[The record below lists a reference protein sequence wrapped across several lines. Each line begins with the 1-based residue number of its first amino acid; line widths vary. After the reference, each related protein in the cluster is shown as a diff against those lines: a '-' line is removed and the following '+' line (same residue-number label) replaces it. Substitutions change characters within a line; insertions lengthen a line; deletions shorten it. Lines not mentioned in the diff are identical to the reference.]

1 MEQELFAR
9 APIPRAYFKM
19 ALPVVLSMLV
29 SLVYNMVDTWFLA
42 QTQNTALVAGVSLCA
57 PMFTL
62 MVAMGDIFGL
72 GGSSLISRLLGQ
84 GEKQR
89 VRHVSAF
96 CCYGAILW
104 GVLIGAVMLLLRHPI
119 LSLLGAKSDTMDS
132 AMAYY
137 CYLALGAP
145 AIIFTLVPSN
155 ILRTEGMAVASMV
168 GSITGALVNI
178 VLDPIFIFG
187 LNMDAGGAALATVLS
202 NVVSAVMFIVL
213 LCTKSRRLSMGLR
226 DCSVQGAE
234 LREILVIGFPAS
246 ITNLMQSFAM
256 TLTNR
261 FLLPYGTEN
270 VAALG
275 IALKVNMIVMLILVG
290 FAFGAQSLLG
300 YNYGANNR
308 DRLRG
313 ILKFDILVELVFS
326 AVMTVLF
333 LIAAPQIIRIFMSD
347 ESVIRAGSRILRC
360 MVITMP
366 LMGIILVCTTLFQAA
381 GKGMP
386 AFLLSIS
393 RQGVA
398 LLLCMVVLSWLFGFY
413 GVILAQAAADV
424 VSVLLSLVLLKR
436 SNIFKATPHNCVYGL

>member
-29 SLVYNMVDTWFLA
+29 SLVYNMVDTWFIA

-84 GEKQR
+84 GEEKR

-96 CCYGAILW
+96 CSYGAIVW
-104 GVLIGAVMLLLRHPI
+104 GVLVGALMLIFRQPI
-119 LSLLGAKSDTMDS
+119 LHLLGASSDTMDS

-137 CYLALGAP
+137 SYLALGAP

-168 GSITGALVNI
+168 GSITGTVVNI
-178 VLDPIFIFG
+178 ILDPIFIFG
-187 LNMDAGGAALATVLS
+187 LNMGAGGAALATVLS
-202 NVVSAVMFIVL
+202 NVVSAVLFIVL
-213 LCTKSRRLSMGLR
+213 LVTKSQRLSVRPG
-226 DCSVQGAE
+226 DCSVQGTE
-234 LREILVIGFPAS
+234 LREILVIGVPAS

-256 TLTNR
+256 ALTNR

-275 IALKVNMIVMLILVG
+275 IALKVNMIVMLIMVG
-290 FAFGAQSLLG
+290 FAFGAQPLLG

-308 DRLRG
+308 ERLRD
-313 ILKFDILVELVFS
+313 ILKFDVLVQLVFS
-326 AVMTVLF
+326 VVMTVVF
-333 LIAAPQIIRIFMSD
+333 LISAPQIIRIFMSD
-347 ESVIRAGSRILRC
+347 GGVIQAGSRILRC

-381 GKGMP
+381 GKAMP

-398 LLLCMVVLSWLFGFY
+398 LLICMVVLSAVFGFY

-424 VSVLLSLVLLKR
+424 VSVILALVLLKR
-436 SNIFKATPHNCVYGL
+436 SNILK

>member
-29 SLVYNMVDTWFLA
+29 SLVYNMVDTWFIA

-84 GEKQR
+84 GEEKR

-96 CCYGAILW
+96 CSYGAIVW
-104 GVLIGAVMLLLRHPI
+104 GVLVGALMLIFRQPI
-119 LSLLGAKSDTMDS
+119 LHLLGASSDTMDS

-137 CYLALGAP
+137 SYLALGAP

-168 GSITGALVNI
+168 GSITGTVVNI
-178 VLDPIFIFG
+178 ILDPIFIFG
-187 LNMDAGGAALATVLS
+187 LNMGAGGAALATVLS
-202 NVVSAVMFIVL
+202 NVVSAVLFIVL
-213 LCTKSRRLSMGLR
+213 LVAKSQRLSVRPG
-226 DCSVQGAE
+226 DCSVQGTE
-234 LREILVIGFPAS
+234 LREILVIGVPAS

-256 TLTNR
+256 ALTNR

-275 IALKVNMIVMLILVG
+275 IALKVNMIVMLIMVG
-290 FAFGAQSLLG
+290 FAFGAQPLLG

-308 DRLRG
+308 ERLRD
-313 ILKFDILVELVFS
+313 ILKFDVLVQLVFS
-326 AVMTVLF
+326 VVMTVVF
-333 LIAAPQIIRIFMSD
+333 LISAPQIIRIFMSNGG
-347 ESVIRAGSRILRC
+347 VIQAGSRILRC

-381 GKGMP
+381 GKAMP

-398 LLLCMVVLSWLFGFY
+398 LLICMVVLSAVFGFY

-424 VSVLLSLVLLKR
+424 VSVILALVLLRR
-436 SNIFKATPHNCVYGL
+436 SNILK

>member
-1 MEQELFAR
+1 MEQDLFAR
-9 APIPRAYFKM
+9 ATIPRAYFKM

-29 SLVYNMVDTWFLA
+29 SLVYNMVDTWFIA

-84 GEKQR
+84 GEEKR

-96 CCYGAILW
+96 CSYGAIVW
-104 GVLIGAVMLLLRHPI
+104 GVLVGALMLIFRQPI
-119 LSLLGAKSDTMDS
+119 LHLLGASSDTMDS

-137 CYLALGAP
+137 SYLALGAP
-145 AIIFTLVPSN
+145 VIIFTLVPSN

-168 GSITGALVNI
+168 GSITGTVVNI
-178 VLDPIFIFG
+178 ILDPIFIFG
-187 LNMDAGGAALATVLS
+187 LNMGAGGAALATVLS
-202 NVVSAVMFIVL
+202 NVVSAVLFIVL
-213 LCTKSRRLSMGLR
+213 LVTKSQRLSVRPG
-226 DCSVQGAE
+226 DCSVQGTE
-234 LREILVIGFPAS
+234 LREILVIGVPAS

-275 IALKVNMIVMLILVG
+275 IALKVNMIVMLIMVG
-290 FAFGAQSLLG
+290 FAFGAQPLLG

-308 DRLRG
+308 ERLRDV
-313 ILKFDILVELVFS
+313 LKFDVLVQLVFS
-326 AVMTVLF
+326 VVMTVVF
-333 LIAAPQIIRIFMSD
+333 LISAPQIIRIFMSD
-347 ESVIRAGSRILRC
+347 GGVIQAGSRILRC

-381 GKGMP
+381 GKAMP

-398 LLLCMVVLSWLFGFY
+398 LLICMVVLSAVFGFY

-424 VSVLLSLVLLKR
+424 VSVVLALVLLKR
-436 SNIFKATPHNCVYGL
+436 SDILK

>member
-19 ALPVVLSMLV
+19 ALPVLLSMLV
-29 SLVYNMVDTWFLA
+29 SLVYNMVDTWFIA

-84 GEKQR
+84 GEAKR

-96 CCYGAILW
+96 CSYGAIVW
-104 GVLIGAVMLLLRHPI
+104 GVLVGALMLIFRQPI
-119 LSLLGAKSDTMDS
+119 LHLLGASSDTMDS

-137 CYLALGAP
+137 SYLALGAP

-168 GSITGALVNI
+168 GSITGALVNMI
-178 VLDPIFIFG
+178 LDPIFIFG
-187 LNMDAGGAALATVLS
+187 LNMGAGGAALATVLS
-202 NVVSAVMFIVL
+202 NVVSAALLVVL
-213 LCTKSRRLSMGLR
+213 LVAKSQRLSMRLR
-226 DCSVQGAE
+226 DCPVQGTE
-234 LREILVIGFPAS
+234 LREILVIGVPAS

-275 IALKVNMIVMLILVG
+275 IALKVNMIVMLIMVG
-290 FAFGAQSLLG
+290 FAFGAQPLLG

-308 DRLRG
+308 ERLRG
-313 ILKFDILVELVFS
+313 ILKFDVLVQLVFS
-326 AVMTVLF
+326 VVMTVVF
-333 LIAAPQIIRIFMSD
+333 LIFAPQIIRIFMSD
-347 ESVIRAGSRILRC
+347 SGVIQAGSRILRC

-366 LMGIILVCTTLFQAA
+366 MMGIILVCTTLFQAA
-381 GKGMP
+381 GKAMP

-398 LLLCMVVLSWLFGFY
+398 LLLCMVVLSAVFGFY
-413 GVILAQAAADV
+413 GVILAQAAADA
-424 VSVLLSLVLLKR
+424 VSVVLALVLLR
-436 SNIFKATPHNCVYGL
+436 HSNILK

>member
-9 APIPRAYFKM
+9 APIPRAYFQM

-29 SLVYNMVDTWFLA
+29 SLVYNMVDTWFIA
-42 QTQNTALVAGVSLCA
+42 QTQDTALVAGVSLCA

-84 GEKQR
+84 GEEQR

-104 GVLIGAVMLLLRHPI
+104 GVFIGAVMLLFRQPI

-137 CYLALGAP
+137 GYLALGAP

-187 LNMDAGGAALATVLS
+187 LNMGAGGAALATVLS
-202 NVVSAVMFIVL
+202 NVVSAVLFIVL
-213 LCTKSRRLSMGLR
+213 LCTKSQWLSMRLK
-226 DCSVQGAE
+226 DCSVQGTE

-290 FAFGAQSLLG
+290 FAFGAQPLLG

-308 DRLRG
+308 ERFRG

-326 AVMTVLF
+326 LVMTVVF
-333 LIAAPQIIRIFMSD
+333 LIFAPQIIRIFMSD
-347 ESVIRAGSRILRC
+347 ASVIQAGSRILRC

-381 GKGMP
+381 GKAMP

-398 LLLCMVVLSWLFGFY
+398 LLLCMVVLSAVFGFY

-424 VSVLLSLVLLKR
+424 VSVILALVLLNR
-436 SNIFKATPHNCVYGL
+436 SKIIK

>member
-29 SLVYNMVDTWFLA
+29 SLVYNMVDTWFIA
-42 QTQNTALVAGVSLCA
+42 QTQYTALVAGVSLCA

-84 GEKQR
+84 GEEKR

-96 CCYGAILW
+96 CSYGAIVW
-104 GVLIGAVMLLLRHPI
+104 GVLVGALMLIFRQPI
-119 LSLLGAKSDTMDS
+119 LHLLGASSDTMDS

-137 CYLALGAP
+137 SYLALGAP

-168 GSITGALVNI
+168 GSITGTVVNI
-178 VLDPIFIFG
+178 ILDPIFIFG
-187 LNMDAGGAALATVLS
+187 LNMGAGGAALATVLS
-202 NVVSAVMFIVL
+202 NVVSAVLLIVL
-213 LCTKSRRLSMGLR
+213 LVAKSQRLSVRPG
-226 DCSVQGAE
+226 DCSVQGTE
-234 LREILVIGFPAS
+234 LREILVIGVPAS

-256 TLTNR
+256 ALTNR

-275 IALKVNMIVMLILVG
+275 IALKVNMIVMLIMVG
-290 FAFGAQSLLG
+290 FAFGAQPLLG

-308 DRLRG
+308 ERLRD
-313 ILKFDILVELVFS
+313 ILKFDVLVQLVFS
-326 AVMTVLF
+326 VVMTVVF
-333 LIAAPQIIRIFMSD
+333 LIFAPQIIRIFMSD
-347 ESVIRAGSRILRC
+347 SGVIQAGSRILRC

-381 GKGMP
+381 GKAMP

-398 LLLCMVVLSWLFGFY
+398 LLICMVVLSAVFGFY

-424 VSVLLSLVLLKR
+424 VSVILALVLLKR
-436 SNIFKATPHNCVYGL
+436 SNILK

>member
-29 SLVYNMVDTWFLA
+29 SLVYNMVDTWFIA

-84 GEKQR
+84 GEAKR

-96 CCYGAILW
+96 CSYGAIVW
-104 GVLIGAVMLLLRHPI
+104 GVLVGALMLIFRQPI
-119 LSLLGAKSDTMDS
+119 LHLLGASSDTMDS

-137 CYLALGAP
+137 SYLALGAP

-168 GSITGALVNI
+168 GSITGALVNMI
-178 VLDPIFIFG
+178 LDPIFIFG
-187 LNMDAGGAALATVLS
+187 LNMGAGGAALATVLS
-202 NVVSAVMFIVL
+202 NVVSAVLLIVL
-213 LCTKSRRLSMGLR
+213 LVTKSQQLSVRPR
-226 DCSVQGAE
+226 DCSVQGTE
-234 LREILVIGFPAS
+234 LREILVIGVPAS

-256 TLTNR
+256 ALTNR

-275 IALKVNMIVMLILVG
+275 IALKVNMIVMLIMVG
-290 FAFGAQSLLG
+290 FAFGAQPLLG
-300 YNYGANNR
+300 YNYGANNQE
-308 DRLRG
+308 RLRG
-313 ILKFDILVELVFS
+313 ILKFDVLVQLVFS
-326 AVMTVLF
+326 VVMTVVF
-333 LIAAPQIIRIFMSD
+333 LIFAPQIIRIFMSD
-347 ESVIRAGSRILRC
+347 GGVIQAGSRILRC

-381 GKGMP
+381 GKAMP

-398 LLLCMVVLSWLFGFY
+398 LLICMVVLSAVFGFY

-424 VSVLLSLVLLKR
+424 VSVILALVLLRR
-436 SNIFKATPHNCVYGL
+436 SNILK

>member
-29 SLVYNMVDTWFLA
+29 SLVYNMVDTWFIA

-84 GEKQR
+84 GEEKR

-96 CCYGAILW
+96 CSYGAIVW
-104 GVLIGAVMLLLRHPI
+104 GVLVGALMLIFRQPI
-119 LSLLGAKSDTMDS
+119 LHLLGASSDTMDS

-137 CYLALGAP
+137 SYLALGAP
-145 AIIFTLVPSN
+145 VIIFTLVPSN

-168 GSITGALVNI
+168 GSITGTVVNI
-178 VLDPIFIFG
+178 ILDPIFILG
-187 LNMDAGGAALATVLS
+187 LNMGAGGAALATVLS
-202 NVVSAVMFIVL
+202 NVVSAVLLIVL
-213 LCTKSRRLSMGLR
+213 LVTKSQRLSVRPG
-226 DCSVQGAE
+226 DCSVQGTE
-234 LREILVIGFPAS
+234 LREILVIGVPAS

-275 IALKVNMIVMLILVG
+275 IALKVNMIVMLIMVG
-290 FAFGAQSLLG
+290 FAFGAQPLLG

-308 DRLRG
+308 ERLRD
-313 ILKFDILVELVFS
+313 ILKFDVLVQLVFS
-326 AVMTVLF
+326 VVMTVVF
-333 LIAAPQIIRIFMSD
+333 LISAPQIIRIFMSD
-347 ESVIRAGSRILRC
+347 GGVIQAGSRILRC

-381 GKGMP
+381 GKAMP

-398 LLLCMVVLSWLFGFY
+398 LLICMVVLSAVFGFY

-424 VSVLLSLVLLKR
+424 VSVILALVLLKR
-436 SNIFKATPHNCVYGL
+436 SNILK

>member
-29 SLVYNMVDTWFLA
+29 SLVYNMVDTWFIA

-84 GEKQR
+84 GEEKR

-96 CCYGAILW
+96 CSYGAIVW
-104 GVLIGAVMLLLRHPI
+104 GVLVGALMLIFRQPI
-119 LSLLGAKSDTMDS
+119 LHLLGASSDTMDS

-137 CYLALGAP
+137 SYLALGAP

-168 GSITGALVNI
+168 GSITGAVVNI
-178 VLDPIFIFG
+178 ILDPIFIFG
-187 LNMDAGGAALATVLS
+187 LNMGAGGAALATVLS
-202 NVVSAVMFIVL
+202 NVVSSVLFIVL
-213 LCTKSRRLSMGLR
+213 LAAKSQRLSVRLR
-226 DCSVQGAE
+226 DCSVQGTE
-234 LREILVIGFPAS
+234 LREILVIGVPAS

-275 IALKVNMIVMLILVG
+275 IALKVNMIVMLIMVG
-290 FAFGAQSLLG
+290 FAFGAQPLLG

-308 DRLRG
+308 ERLRG
-313 ILKFDILVELVFS
+313 ILKFDVLVQLVFS
-326 AVMTVLF
+326 VVMTVVF
-333 LIAAPQIIRIFMSD
+333 LISAPQIIRIFMSD
-347 ESVIRAGSRILRC
+347 SGVIQAGSRILRC

-366 LMGIILVCTTLFQAA
+366 LMGIILVCTTLFQSA
-381 GKGMP
+381 GKAMP

-398 LLLCMVVLSWLFGFY
+398 LLLCMVVLSAVFGFY

-424 VSVLLSLVLLKR
+424 VSVILALVLLRR
-436 SNIFKATPHNCVYGL
+436 SNILK

>member
-9 APIPRAYFKM
+9 LPIPRAYFKM

-29 SLVYNMVDTWFLA
+29 SLVYNMVDTWFIA

-84 GEKQR
+84 GEEKR

-96 CCYGAILW
+96 CSYGAIVW
-104 GVLIGAVMLLLRHPI
+104 GVLVGALMLIFRQPI
-119 LSLLGAKSDTMDS
+119 LRLLGASSDTMES
-132 AMAYY
+132 AMDYY
-137 CYLALGAP
+137 SYLALGAP

-168 GSITGALVNI
+168 GSITGAVVNI
-178 VLDPIFIFG
+178 ILDPIFIFV
-187 LNMDAGGAALATVLS
+187 LNMGAGGAAVATVLS
-202 NVVSAVMFIVL
+202 NVVSAVLFIVL
-213 LCTKSRRLSMGLR
+213 LVTKSQRLSMRLR
-226 DCSVQGAE
+226 DCSVHGTE
-234 LREILVIGFPAS
+234 LREIFVIGIPAS

-261 FLLPYGTEN
+261 FLLPFGTEN

-275 IALKVNMIVMLILVG
+275 IALKVNMIVMLIMVG
-290 FAFGAQSLLG
+290 FAFGAQPLLG

-308 DRLRG
+308 ERLRG
-313 ILKFDILVELVFS
+313 LLKFDILVQIVFS
-326 AVMTVLF
+326 VVMTVVF
-333 LIAAPQIIRIFMSD
+333 LIFAPQIIRIFMSD
-347 ESVIRAGSRILRC
+347 GGVIQAGSRILRC

-381 GKGMP
+381 GKAMP

-398 LLLCMVVLSWLFGFY
+398 LLICMVVLSAVFGFY

-424 VSVLLSLVLLKR
+424 VSFILALVLLNR
-436 SNIFKATPHNCVYGL
+436 SKILQ

>member
-29 SLVYNMVDTWFLA
+29 SLVYNMVDTWFIA

-84 GEKQR
+84 GQEQR

-96 CCYGAILW
+96 CSYGAILW
-104 GVLIGAVMLLLRHPI
+104 GVFVGAMMLLFRQPI
-119 LSLLGAKSDTMDS
+119 LTLLGAKSDTMDS

-145 AIIFTLVPSN
+145 EIIFTLVPSN

-187 LNMDAGGAALATVLS
+187 LNMGAGGAALATVLS
-202 NVVSAVMFIVL
+202 NVVSAVLFIVL
-213 LCTKSRRLSMGLR
+213 LCTKSQRLSMRLR
-226 DCSVQGAE
+226 DCSVQGME

-275 IALKVNMIVMLILVG
+275 IALKVNMIVMLIMVG
-290 FAFGAQSLLG
+290 FAFGAQPLLG

-308 DRLRG
+308 ERLRG

-326 AVMTVLF
+326 VVMTVLF
-333 LIAAPQIIRIFMSD
+333 LTAAPHIIRIFMTD
-347 ESVIRAGSRILRC
+347 DGVVQAGGTILRC
-360 MVITMP
+360 MVVTMP

-381 GKGMP
+381 GKAMP

-398 LLLCMVVLSWLFGFY
+398 LLICMVVLSAVFGFY

-424 VSVLLSLVLLKR
+424 LSAVLALVLLKR
-436 SNIFKATPHNCVYGL
+436 SNILK

>member
-29 SLVYNMVDTWFLA
+29 SLVYNMMDTWFIA

-84 GEKQR
+84 GEEKR

-96 CCYGAILW
+96 CSYGAIVW
-104 GVLIGAVMLLLRHPI
+104 GVLVGALMLIFRQPI
-119 LSLLGAKSDTMDS
+119 LHLLGASSDTMDS

-137 CYLALGAP
+137 SYLALGAP
-145 AIIFTLVPSN
+145 VIIFTLVPSN

-168 GSITGALVNI
+168 GSITGTVVNI
-178 VLDPIFIFG
+178 ILDPIFIFG
-187 LNMDAGGAALATVLS
+187 LNMGAGGAALATVLS
-202 NVVSAVMFIVL
+202 NVVSAVLFIVL
-213 LCTKSRRLSMGLR
+213 LVTKSQRLSVR
-226 DCSVQGAE
+226 PEDCSVQGTE
-234 LREILVIGFPAS
+234 LREILVIGVPAS

-275 IALKVNMIVMLILVG
+275 IALKVNMIVMLIMVG
-290 FAFGAQSLLG
+290 FAFGAQPLLG

-308 DRLRG
+308 ERLRD
-313 ILKFDILVELVFS
+313 ILKFDVLVQLVFS
-326 AVMTVLF
+326 VVMTVVF
-333 LIAAPQIIRIFMSD
+333 LISAPQIIRIFMSD
-347 ESVIRAGSRILRC
+347 GGVIQAGSRILRC

-381 GKGMP
+381 GKAMP

-398 LLLCMVVLSWLFGFY
+398 LLICMVVLSAVFGFY

-424 VSVLLSLVLLKR
+424 VSVILALVLLKR
-436 SNIFKATPHNCVYGL
+436 SNILK

>member
-29 SLVYNMVDTWFLA
+29 SLVYNMVDTWFIA

-84 GEKQR
+84 GEEKR

-96 CCYGAILW
+96 CSYGAIVW
-104 GVLIGAVMLLLRHPI
+104 GVLVGALMLIFRQPI
-119 LSLLGAKSDTMDS
+119 LHLLGASSDTMDS

-137 CYLALGAP
+137 SYLALGAP

-168 GSITGALVNI
+168 GSITGTVVNI
-178 VLDPIFIFG
+178 ILDPIFIFG
-187 LNMDAGGAALATVLS
+187 LNMGAGGAALATVLS
-202 NVVSAVMFIVL
+202 NVVSAVLLIVL
-213 LCTKSRRLSMGLR
+213 LVTKSQRLSVRPG
-226 DCSVQGAE
+226 DCSVQGTE
-234 LREILVIGFPAS
+234 LREILVIGVPAS

-275 IALKVNMIVMLILVG
+275 IALKVNMIVMLIMVG
-290 FAFGAQSLLG
+290 FAFGAQPLLG

-308 DRLRG
+308 ERLRD
-313 ILKFDILVELVFS
+313 ILKFDVLVQLVFS
-326 AVMTVLF
+326 VVMTVVF
-333 LIAAPQIIRIFMSD
+333 LISAPQIIRIFMSD
-347 ESVIRAGSRILRC
+347 GGVIQAGSRILRC

-381 GKGMP
+381 GKAMP

-398 LLLCMVVLSWLFGFY
+398 LLICMVVLSAVFGFY

-424 VSVLLSLVLLKR
+424 VSVILALVLLKR
-436 SNIFKATPHNCVYGL
+436 SNILK

>member
-29 SLVYNMVDTWFLA
+29 SLVYNMVDTWFIA
-42 QTQNTALVAGVSLCA
+42 QTQNTTLVAGVSLCA

-84 GEKQR
+84 GEEKR

-96 CCYGAILW
+96 CSYGAIVW
-104 GVLIGAVMLLLRHPI
+104 GVLVGALMLIFRQPI
-119 LSLLGAKSDTMDS
+119 LHLLGASSDTMDS

-137 CYLALGAP
+137 SYLALGAP
-145 AIIFTLVPSN
+145 VIIFTLVPSN

-168 GSITGALVNI
+168 GSITGTVVNI
-178 VLDPIFIFG
+178 ILDPIFIFG
-187 LNMDAGGAALATVLS
+187 LNMGAGGAALATVLS
-202 NVVSAVMFIVL
+202 NVVSAVLFIVL
-213 LCTKSRRLSMGLR
+213 LVAKSQRLSVRPG
-226 DCSVQGAE
+226 DCSVQGTE
-234 LREILVIGFPAS
+234 LREILVIGVPAS

-256 TLTNR
+256 ALTNR

-275 IALKVNMIVMLILVG
+275 IALKVNMIVMLIMVG
-290 FAFGAQSLLG
+290 FAFGAQPLLG

-308 DRLRG
+308 ERLRD
-313 ILKFDILVELVFS
+313 ILKFDVLVQLVFS
-326 AVMTVLF
+326 VLMTVVF
-333 LIAAPQIIRIFMSD
+333 LISAPQIIRIFMSD
-347 ESVIRAGSRILRC
+347 GGVIQAGSRILRC

-381 GKGMP
+381 GKAMP

-398 LLLCMVVLSWLFGFY
+398 LLICMVVLSAVFGFY

-424 VSVLLSLVLLKR
+424 VSVILALVLLKR
-436 SNIFKATPHNCVYGL
+436 SNILK

>member
-29 SLVYNMVDTWFLA
+29 SLIYNMVDTWFIA

-84 GEKQR
+84 GEEKR

-96 CCYGAILW
+96 CSYGAIVW
-104 GVLIGAVMLLLRHPI
+104 GVLVGALMLIFRQPI
-119 LSLLGAKSDTMDS
+119 LRLLGASSDTMDS
-132 AMAYY
+132 ATDYF

-168 GSITGALVNI
+168 GSITGAVVNI
-178 VLDPIFIFG
+178 ILDPIFIFG
-187 LNMDAGGAALATVLS
+187 LNMGAGGAALATVLS
-202 NVVSAVMFIVL
+202 NVVSAVLLIVL
-213 LCTKSRRLSMGLR
+213 LAAKSQRLSVRLR
-226 DCSVQGAE
+226 DCSVQGTE
-234 LREILVIGFPAS
+234 LREILVIGVPAS

-275 IALKVNMIVMLILVG
+275 IALKVNMIVMLIMVG
-290 FAFGAQSLLG
+290 FAFGAQPLLG

-308 DRLRG
+308 ERLRG
-313 ILKFDILVELVFS
+313 ILKFDVLVQLVFS
-326 AVMTVLF
+326 VVMTVVF
-333 LIAAPQIIRIFMSD
+333 LISAPQIIRIFMSD
-347 ESVIRAGSRILRC
+347 SGVIQAGSRILRC

-366 LMGIILVCTTLFQAA
+366 LMGIILVCTTLFQSA
-381 GKGMP
+381 GKAMP

-398 LLLCMVVLSWLFGFY
+398 LLLCMVVLSAMFGFY

-424 VSVLLSLVLLKR
+424 VSVILALVLLRR
-436 SNIFKATPHNCVYGL
+436 SNILK

>member
-29 SLVYNMVDTWFLA
+29 SLVYNMVDTWFIA

-84 GEKQR
+84 GKEQR

-96 CCYGAILW
+96 CSYGAIIW
-104 GVLIGAVMLLLRHPI
+104 GVLVGALMLIFRQPI
-119 LSLLGAKSDTMDS
+119 LHLLGASSDTMDS

-137 CYLALGAP
+137 SYLALGAP

-168 GSITGALVNI
+168 GSITGTVVNI
-178 VLDPIFIFG
+178 ILDPIFIFG
-187 LNMDAGGAALATVLS
+187 LNMGAGGAALATVLS
-202 NVVSAVMFIVL
+202 NVVSAVLLIVL
-213 LCTKSRRLSMGLR
+213 LVTKSQRLSVRPG
-226 DCSVQGAE
+226 DCSVQGKE
-234 LREILVIGFPAS
+234 LREILVIGVPAS

-275 IALKVNMIVMLILVG
+275 IALKVNMIVMLIMVG
-290 FAFGAQSLLG
+290 FAFGAQPLLG

-308 DRLRG
+308 ERLRG
-313 ILKFDILVELVFS
+313 LLKFDVLVQLVFS
-326 AVMTVLF
+326 VVMTVVF
-333 LIAAPQIIRIFMSD
+333 LISAPQIIRIFMSD
-347 ESVIRAGSRILRC
+347 SGVIQAGSRILRC

-366 LMGIILVCTTLFQAA
+366 LMGIILVCTTLFQSA
-381 GKGMP
+381 GKAMP

-398 LLLCMVVLSWLFGFY
+398 LLLCMVVLSAVFGFY

-424 VSVLLSLVLLKR
+424 VSVILALVLLRR
-436 SNIFKATPHNCVYGL
+436 SNILK

>member
-29 SLVYNMVDTWFLA
+29 SLVYNMVDTWFIA

-84 GEKQR
+84 GEAKR

-96 CCYGAILW
+96 CSYGAIVW
-104 GVLIGAVMLLLRHPI
+104 GVLVGALMLIFRQPI
-119 LSLLGAKSDTMDS
+119 LHLLGASSDTMDS

-137 CYLALGAP
+137 SYLALGAP

-168 GSITGALVNI
+168 GSITGALVNMI
-178 VLDPIFIFG
+178 LDPIFIFG
-187 LNMDAGGAALATVLS
+187 LNMGAGGAALATVLS
-202 NVVSAVMFIVL
+202 NVVSAVLLMVL
-213 LCTKSRRLSMGLR
+213 LVAKSQRLSMRLR
-226 DCSVQGAE
+226 DCSVQRTE
-234 LREILVIGFPAS
+234 LREILVIGVPAS

-256 TLTNR
+256 TMTNR

-275 IALKVNMIVMLILVG
+275 IALKVNMIVMLIMVG
-290 FAFGAQSLLG
+290 FAFGAQPLLG

-308 DRLRG
+308 ERLRG
-313 ILKFDILVELVFS
+313 ILKFDVLVQLVFS
-326 AVMTVLF
+326 VVMTVVF
-333 LIAAPQIIRIFMSD
+333 LIFAPQIIRIFMSD
-347 ESVIRAGSRILRC
+347 SGVMQAGSRILRC

-381 GKGMP
+381 GKAMP

-398 LLLCMVVLSWLFGFY
+398 LLLCMVVLSAVFGLY

-424 VSVLLSLVLLKR
+424 ASVILALVLLKR
-436 SNIFKATPHNCVYGL
+436 SNILK

>member
-29 SLVYNMVDTWFLA
+29 SLVYNMVDTWFIA

-187 LNMDAGGAALATVLS
+187 LNMGAGGAALATVLS

-213 LCTKSRRLSMGLR
+213 LCTKSQRLSIGLR

-290 FAFGAQSLLG
+290 FAFGAQPLLG

-333 LIAAPQIIRIFMSD
+333 LIEAPQIIRIFMSD

-436 SNIFKATPHNCVYGL
+436 SNILK

>member
-29 SLVYNMVDTWFLA
+29 SLVYNMVDTWFIA

-84 GEKQR
+84 GEAKR

-96 CCYGAILW
+96 CSYGAIVW
-104 GVLIGAVMLLLRHPI
+104 GVLVGALMLIFRRPI
-119 LSLLGAKSDTMDS
+119 LHLLGASSDTMDS

-137 CYLALGAP
+137 SYLALGAP

-168 GSITGALVNI
+168 GSITGALVNMI
-178 VLDPIFIFG
+178 LDPIFIFG
-187 LNMDAGGAALATVLS
+187 LNMGAGGAALATVLS
-202 NVVSAVMFIVL
+202 NVVSAALLMVL
-213 LCTKSRRLSMGLR
+213 LVAKSQRLSMRLR
-226 DCSVQGAE
+226 DCSVQGTE
-234 LREILVIGFPAS
+234 LREILVIGVPAS

-275 IALKVNMIVMLILVG
+275 IALKVNMIVMLIMVG
-290 FAFGAQSLLG
+290 FAFGAQPLLG

-308 DRLRG
+308 ERLRD
-313 ILKFDILVELVFS
+313 ILKFDVLVQLVFS
-326 AVMTVLF
+326 VVMTVVF
-333 LIAAPQIIRIFMSD
+333 LIFAPQIIRIFMSD
-347 ESVIRAGSRILRC
+347 GGVIQAGSRILRC

-381 GKGMP
+381 GKAMP

-398 LLLCMVVLSWLFGFY
+398 LLICMVVLSAVFGFY

-424 VSVLLSLVLLKR
+424 VSVILALVLLRR
-436 SNIFKATPHNCVYGL
+436 SNILK

>member
-29 SLVYNMVDTWFLA
+29 SLVYNMVDTWFIA

-84 GEKQR
+84 GEEKR

-96 CCYGAILW
+96 CSYGAIVW
-104 GVLIGAVMLLLRHPI
+104 GVLVGALMLIFRQPI
-119 LSLLGAKSDTMDS
+119 LHLLGASSDTMDS

-137 CYLALGAP
+137 SYLALGAP

-168 GSITGALVNI
+168 GSITGTVVNI
-178 VLDPIFIFG
+178 ILDPIFIFG
-187 LNMDAGGAALATVLS
+187 LNMGAGGAALATVLS
-202 NVVSAVMFIVL
+202 NVVSAVLFIVL
-213 LCTKSRRLSMGLR
+213 LVTKSQRLSVRPG
-226 DCSVQGAE
+226 DCSVQGTE
-234 LREILVIGFPAS
+234 LREILVIGVPAS

-275 IALKVNMIVMLILVG
+275 IALKVNMIVMLIMVG
-290 FAFGAQSLLG
+290 FAFGAQPLLG

-308 DRLRG
+308 ERLRD
-313 ILKFDILVELVFS
+313 ILKFDVLVQLVFS
-326 AVMTVLF
+326 VVMTVVF
-333 LIAAPQIIRIFMSD
+333 LISAPQIIRIFMSD
-347 ESVIRAGSRILRC
+347 GGVIQAGSRILRC

-381 GKGMP
+381 GKAMP

-398 LLLCMVVLSWLFGFY
+398 LLICMVVLSAVFGFY
-413 GVILAQAAADV
+413 GVILAQATADV
-424 VSVLLSLVLLKR
+424 VSVVLALVLLKR
-436 SNIFKATPHNCVYGL
+436 SDILK

>member
-29 SLVYNMVDTWFLA
+29 SLVYNMVDTWFIA

-84 GEKQR
+84 GEEKR

-96 CCYGAILW
+96 CSYGAIVW
-104 GVLIGAVMLLLRHPI
+104 GVLVGALMLIFRQPI
-119 LSLLGAKSDTMDS
+119 LHLLGASSDTMDS

-137 CYLALGAP
+137 SYLALGAP

-168 GSITGALVNI
+168 GSITGTVVNI
-178 VLDPIFIFG
+178 ILDPIFIFG
-187 LNMDAGGAALATVLS
+187 LNMGAGGAALATVLS
-202 NVVSAVMFIVL
+202 NVVSAVLFIVL
-213 LCTKSRRLSMGLR
+213 LVTKSQRLSVRPG
-226 DCSVQGAE
+226 DCSVQGTE
-234 LREILVIGFPAS
+234 LREILVIGVPAS

-275 IALKVNMIVMLILVG
+275 IALKVNMIVMLIMVG
-290 FAFGAQSLLG
+290 FAFGAQPLLG

-308 DRLRG
+308 ERLRD
-313 ILKFDILVELVFS
+313 ILKFDVLVQLVFS
-326 AVMTVLF
+326 VVMTVVF
-333 LIAAPQIIRIFMSD
+333 LISAPQIIRIFMSD
-347 ESVIRAGSRILRC
+347 GGVIQAGSRILRC

-381 GKGMP
+381 GKAMP

-398 LLLCMVVLSWLFGFY
+398 LLICMVVLSAVFGFY

-424 VSVLLSLVLLKR
+424 VSVVLALVLLKR
-436 SNIFKATPHNCVYGL
+436 SDILK

>member
-29 SLVYNMVDTWFLA
+29 SLVYNMVDTWFIA

-84 GEKQR
+84 GEEKR

-96 CCYGAILW
+96 CSYGAIVW
-104 GVLIGAVMLLLRHPI
+104 GVLVGALMLIFRQPI
-119 LSLLGAKSDTMDS
+119 LHLLGASSDTMDS
-132 AMAYY
+132 ATDYF

-168 GSITGALVNI
+168 GSITGAVVNI
-178 VLDPIFIFG
+178 ILDPIFIFG
-187 LNMDAGGAALATVLS
+187 LNMGAGGAALATVLS
-202 NVVSAVMFIVL
+202 NVVSSVLFIVL
-213 LCTKSRRLSMGLR
+213 LAAKSQRLSMRLR
-226 DCSVQGAE
+226 DCSVQGTE
-234 LREILVIGFPAS
+234 LREILVIGVPAS

-275 IALKVNMIVMLILVG
+275 IALKVNMIVMLIMVG
-290 FAFGAQSLLG
+290 FAFGAQPLLG

-308 DRLRG
+308 ERLRG
-313 ILKFDILVELVFS
+313 ILKFDVLVQLVFS
-326 AVMTVLF
+326 VVMTVVF
-333 LIAAPQIIRIFMSD
+333 LISAPQIIRIFMSD
-347 ESVIRAGSRILRC
+347 SGVIQAGSRILRC

-366 LMGIILVCTTLFQAA
+366 LMGIILVCTTLFQSA
-381 GKGMP
+381 GKAMP

-398 LLLCMVVLSWLFGFY
+398 LLLCMVVLSAVFGFY

-424 VSVLLSLVLLKR
+424 VSVILALVLLRR
-436 SNIFKATPHNCVYGL
+436 SNILK

>member
-29 SLVYNMVDTWFLA
+29 SLVYNMVDTWFIA

-84 GEKQR
+84 GKEQR

-96 CCYGAILW
+96 CSYGAIIW
-104 GVLIGAVMLLLRHPI
+104 GVLVGALMLIFRQPI
-119 LSLLGAKSDTMDS
+119 LRLLGASSDTMDS
-132 AMAYY
+132 ATDYF

-168 GSITGALVNI
+168 GSITGAVVNI
-178 VLDPIFIFG
+178 ILDPIFIFG
-187 LNMDAGGAALATVLS
+187 LNMGAGGAALATVLS
-202 NVVSAVMFIVL
+202 NVVSSVLFIVL
-213 LCTKSRRLSMGLR
+213 LATKSQRLSMRLR
-226 DCSVQGAE
+226 DCSVQGTE
-234 LREILVIGFPAS
+234 LREILVIGVPAS

-275 IALKVNMIVMLILVG
+275 IALKVNMIVMLIMVG
-290 FAFGAQSLLG
+290 FAFGAQPLLG

-308 DRLRG
+308 ERLRG
-313 ILKFDILVELVFS
+313 ILKFDVLVQLVFS
-326 AVMTVLF
+326 VVMTVVF
-333 LIAAPQIIRIFMSD
+333 LIFAPQIIRIFMSD
-347 ESVIRAGSRILRC
+347 SGVIQAGSRILRC

-366 LMGIILVCTTLFQAA
+366 LMGIILVCTTLFQSA
-381 GKGMP
+381 GKAMP

-398 LLLCMVVLSWLFGFY
+398 LLLCMVVLSAMFGFY

-424 VSVLLSLVLLKR
+424 VSVILALVLLRR
-436 SNIFKATPHNCVYGL
+436 SNILK

>member
-29 SLVYNMVDTWFLA
+29 SLVYNMVDTWFIA

-84 GEKQR
+84 GEEKR

-96 CCYGAILW
+96 CSYGAIVW
-104 GVLIGAVMLLLRHPI
+104 GVLVGALMLIFRQPI
-119 LSLLGAKSDTMDS
+119 LHLLGASSDTMDS

-137 CYLALGAP
+137 SYLALGAP

-168 GSITGALVNI
+168 GSITGTVVNMI
-178 VLDPIFIFG
+178 VDPIFIFG
-187 LNMDAGGAALATVLS
+187 LNMGAGGAALATVLS
-202 NVVSAVMFIVL
+202 NVVSAVLFIVL
-213 LCTKSRRLSMGLR
+213 LVTKSQRLSVRPG
-226 DCSVQGAE
+226 DCSVQGTE
-234 LREILVIGFPAS
+234 LREILVIGVPAS

-275 IALKVNMIVMLILVG
+275 IALKVNMIVMLIMVG
-290 FAFGAQSLLG
+290 FAFGAQPLLG

-308 DRLRG
+308 ERLRD
-313 ILKFDILVELVFS
+313 ILKFDVLVQLVFS
-326 AVMTVLF
+326 VVMTVVF
-333 LIAAPQIIRIFMSD
+333 LISAPQIIRIFMSD
-347 ESVIRAGSRILRC
+347 GGVIQAGSRILRC

-381 GKGMP
+381 GKAMP

-398 LLLCMVVLSWLFGFY
+398 LLICMVVLSAVFGFY

-424 VSVLLSLVLLKR
+424 VSVILALVLLKR
-436 SNIFKATPHNCVYGL
+436 SDILK

>member
-29 SLVYNMVDTWFLA
+29 SLVYNMVDTWFIA

-84 GEKQR
+84 GEAKR

-96 CCYGAILW
+96 CSYGAIVW
-104 GVLIGAVMLLLRHPI
+104 GVLVGALMLIFRQPI
-119 LSLLGAKSDTMDS
+119 LHLLGASSDTMDS

-137 CYLALGAP
+137 SYLALGAP

-168 GSITGALVNI
+168 GSITGALVNMI
-178 VLDPIFIFG
+178 LDPIFIFG
-187 LNMDAGGAALATVLS
+187 LNMGAGGAALATVLS
-202 NVVSAVMFIVL
+202 NVVSAALLMVL
-213 LCTKSRRLSMGLR
+213 LVAKSQRLSMRLR
-226 DCSVQGAE
+226 DCPVQRTE
-234 LREILVIGFPAS
+234 LREILVIGVPAS

-256 TLTNR
+256 TMTNR

-275 IALKVNMIVMLILVG
+275 IALKVNMIVMLIMVG
-290 FAFGAQSLLG
+290 FAFGAQPLLG

-308 DRLRG
+308 ERLRG
-313 ILKFDILVELVFS
+313 ILKFDVLVQLVFS
-326 AVMTVLF
+326 VVMTVVF
-333 LIAAPQIIRIFMSD
+333 LIFAPQIIRIFMSD
-347 ESVIRAGSRILRC
+347 GGVIQAGSRILRC

-381 GKGMP
+381 GKAMP

-398 LLLCMVVLSWLFGFY
+398 LLLCMVVLSAVFGLY

-424 VSVLLSLVLLKR
+424 VSVILALVLLKR
-436 SNIFKATPHNCVYGL
+436 SNILK

>member
-29 SLVYNMVDTWFLA
+29 SLVYNMVDTWFIA

-84 GEKQR
+84 GEEKR

-96 CCYGAILW
+96 CSYGAIVW
-104 GVLIGAVMLLLRHPI
+104 GVLVGALMLIFRQPI
-119 LSLLGAKSDTMDS
+119 LHLLGASSDTMDS

-137 CYLALGAP
+137 SYLALGAP

-168 GSITGALVNI
+168 GSITGTVVNI
-178 VLDPIFIFG
+178 ILDPIFIFG
-187 LNMDAGGAALATVLS
+187 LNMGAGGAALATVLS
-202 NVVSAVMFIVL
+202 NVVSAVLLIVL
-213 LCTKSRRLSMGLR
+213 LVTKSQRLSVRPG
-226 DCSVQGAE
+226 DCSVQGKE
-234 LREILVIGFPAS
+234 LREILVIGVPAS

-256 TLTNR
+256 ALTNR

-275 IALKVNMIVMLILVG
+275 IALKVNMIVMLIMVG
-290 FAFGAQSLLG
+290 FAFGAQPLLG

-308 DRLRG
+308 ERLRD
-313 ILKFDILVELVFS
+313 ILKFDVLVQLVFS
-326 AVMTVLF
+326 VVMTVVF
-333 LIAAPQIIRIFMSD
+333 LISAPQIIRIFMSD
-347 ESVIRAGSRILRC
+347 GGVIQAGSRILRC

-381 GKGMP
+381 GKAMP

-398 LLLCMVVLSWLFGFY
+398 LLICMVVLSAVFGFY

-424 VSVLLSLVLLKR
+424 VSAILALVLLKR
-436 SNIFKATPHNCVYGL
+436 SNILK

>member
-1 MEQELFAR
+1 MEQELFSR

-29 SLVYNMVDTWFLA
+29 SLVYNMVDTWFIA

-84 GEKQR
+84 GEEKR

-96 CCYGAILW
+96 CSYGAIVW
-104 GVLIGAVMLLLRHPI
+104 GVLVGALMLIFRQPI
-119 LSLLGAKSDTMDS
+119 LHLLGASSDTMDS

-137 CYLALGAP
+137 SYLALGAP

-168 GSITGALVNI
+168 GSITGTVVNI
-178 VLDPIFIFG
+178 ILDPIFIFG
-187 LNMDAGGAALATVLS
+187 LNMGAGGAALATVLS
-202 NVVSAVMFIVL
+202 NVVSAVLFIVL
-213 LCTKSRRLSMGLR
+213 LVTKSQRLSVR
-226 DCSVQGAE
+226 PEDCSVQGTE
-234 LREILVIGFPAS
+234 LREILVIGVPAS

-275 IALKVNMIVMLILVG
+275 IALKVNMIVMLIMVG
-290 FAFGAQSLLG
+290 FAFGAQPLLG

-308 DRLRG
+308 ERLRD
-313 ILKFDILVELVFS
+313 ILKFDVLVQLVFS
-326 AVMTVLF
+326 VVMTVVF
-333 LIAAPQIIRIFMSD
+333 LISAPQIIRIFMSD
-347 ESVIRAGSRILRC
+347 GGVIQAGSRILRC

-381 GKGMP
+381 GKAMP

-398 LLLCMVVLSWLFGFY
+398 LLICMVVLSAVFGFY

-424 VSVLLSLVLLKR
+424 VSVILALVLLKR
-436 SNIFKATPHNCVYGL
+436 SDILK

>member
-1 MEQELFAR
+1 MEQELFSR

-29 SLVYNMVDTWFLA
+29 SLVYNMVDTWFIA

-84 GEKQR
+84 GEEKR

-96 CCYGAILW
+96 CSYGAIVW
-104 GVLIGAVMLLLRHPI
+104 GVLVGALMLIFRQPI
-119 LSLLGAKSDTMDS
+119 LHLLGASSDTMDS

-137 CYLALGAP
+137 SYLALGAP

-168 GSITGALVNI
+168 GSITGTVVNI
-178 VLDPIFIFG
+178 ILDPIFIFG
-187 LNMDAGGAALATVLS
+187 LNMGAGGAALATVLS
-202 NVVSAVMFIVL
+202 NVVSAVLFIVL
-213 LCTKSRRLSMGLR
+213 LVTKSQRLSVRPG
-226 DCSVQGAE
+226 DCSVQGTE
-234 LREILVIGFPAS
+234 LREILVIGVPAS

-275 IALKVNMIVMLILVG
+275 IALKVNMIVMLIMVG
-290 FAFGAQSLLG
+290 FAFGAQPLLG

-308 DRLRG
+308 ERLRD
-313 ILKFDILVELVFS
+313 ILKFDVLVQLVFS
-326 AVMTVLF
+326 VVMTVVF
-333 LIAAPQIIRIFMSD
+333 LISAPQIIRMFMSD
-347 ESVIRAGSRILRC
+347 GGVIQAGSRILRC

-381 GKGMP
+381 GKAMP

-398 LLLCMVVLSWLFGFY
+398 LLICMVVLSAVFGFY

-424 VSVLLSLVLLKR
+424 VSVILALVLLRR
-436 SNIFKATPHNCVYGL
+436 SNILK

>member
-1 MEQELFAR
+1 MEQELFTR

-29 SLVYNMVDTWFLA
+29 SLVYNMVDTWFIA

-84 GEKQR
+84 GEEKR

-96 CCYGAILW
+96 CSYGAIVW
-104 GVLIGAVMLLLRHPI
+104 GVLVGALMLIFRQPI
-119 LSLLGAKSDTMDS
+119 LHLLGASSDTMDS

-137 CYLALGAP
+137 SYLALGAP

-168 GSITGALVNI
+168 GSITGAVVNI
-178 VLDPIFIFG
+178 ILDPIFIFG
-187 LNMDAGGAALATVLS
+187 LNMGAGGAALATVLS
-202 NVVSAVMFIVL
+202 NVVSAVLLIVL
-213 LCTKSRRLSMGLR
+213 LVTKSQRLSVRPG
-226 DCSVQGAE
+226 DCSVQGKE
-234 LREILVIGFPAS
+234 LREILVIGVPAS

-275 IALKVNMIVMLILVG
+275 IALKVNMIVMLIMVG
-290 FAFGAQSLLG
+290 FAFGAQPLLG

-308 DRLRG
+308 ERLRD
-313 ILKFDILVELVFS
+313 ILKFDVLVQLVFS
-326 AVMTVLF
+326 VVMTVVF
-333 LIAAPQIIRIFMSD
+333 LISAPQIIRIFMSD
-347 ESVIRAGSRILRC
+347 GGVIQAGSRILRC

-381 GKGMP
+381 GKAMP

-398 LLLCMVVLSWLFGFY
+398 LLICMVVLSAVFGFY

-424 VSVLLSLVLLKR
+424 VSVILALVLLKR
-436 SNIFKATPHNCVYGL
+436 SDILK

>member
-29 SLVYNMVDTWFLA
+29 SLVYNMVDTWFIA

-84 GEKQR
+84 GEEKR

-96 CCYGAILW
+96 CSYGAIVW
-104 GVLIGAVMLLLRHPI
+104 GVLVGALMLIFRQPI
-119 LSLLGAKSDTMDS
+119 LHLLGASSDTMDS

-137 CYLALGAP
+137 SYLALGAP

-168 GSITGALVNI
+168 GSITGTVVNI
-178 VLDPIFIFG
+178 ILDPIFIFG
-187 LNMDAGGAALATVLS
+187 LNMGAGGAALATVLS
-202 NVVSAVMFIVL
+202 NVVSAVLFIVL
-213 LCTKSRRLSMGLR
+213 LVTKSQRLSVRPG
-226 DCSVQGAE
+226 DCSVQGTE
-234 LREILVIGFPAS
+234 LREILVIGVPAS

-256 TLTNR
+256 ALTNR

-275 IALKVNMIVMLILVG
+275 IALKVNMIVMLIMVG
-290 FAFGAQSLLG
+290 FAFGAQPLLG

-308 DRLRG
+308 ERLRD
-313 ILKFDILVELVFS
+313 ILKFDVLVQLVFS
-326 AVMTVLF
+326 VVMTVVF
-333 LIAAPQIIRIFMSD
+333 LISAPQIIRIFMSD
-347 ESVIRAGSRILRC
+347 GGVIQAGSQILRC

-381 GKGMP
+381 GKAMP

-398 LLLCMVVLSWLFGFY
+398 LLLCMVVLSAVFGLY

-424 VSVLLSLVLLKR
+424 VSVILALVLLRR
-436 SNIFKATPHNCVYGL
+436 SNILK

>member
-29 SLVYNMVDTWFLA
+29 SLVYNMVDTWFIA

-84 GEKQR
+84 GEEKR

-96 CCYGAILW
+96 CSYGAIVW
-104 GVLIGAVMLLLRHPI
+104 GVLVGALMLIFRQPI
-119 LSLLGAKSDTMDS
+119 LHLLGASSDTMDS

-137 CYLALGAP
+137 SYLALGAP

-168 GSITGALVNI
+168 GSITGALVNMI
-178 VLDPIFIFG
+178 LDPIFIFG
-187 LNMDAGGAALATVLS
+187 LNMGAGGAALATVLS
-202 NVVSAVMFIVL
+202 NVVSAALLMVL
-213 LCTKSRRLSMGLR
+213 LVAKSQRLSMRLR
-226 DCSVQGAE
+226 DCPVQGTE
-234 LREILVIGFPAS
+234 LREILVIGVPAS

-275 IALKVNMIVMLILVG
+275 IALKVNMIVMLIMVG
-290 FAFGAQSLLG
+290 FAFGAQPLLG

-308 DRLRG
+308 ERLRG
-313 ILKFDILVELVFS
+313 ILKFDVLVQLVFS
-326 AVMTVLF
+326 VVMTVVF
-333 LIAAPQIIRIFMSD
+333 LIFAPQIIRIFMSD
-347 ESVIRAGSRILRC
+347 GGVMQAGSRILRC

-381 GKGMP
+381 GKAMP

-398 LLLCMVVLSWLFGFY
+398 LLLCMVVLSAVFGLY

-424 VSVLLSLVLLKR
+424 ASVILALVLLRR
-436 SNIFKATPHNCVYGL
+436 SNILK

>member
-29 SLVYNMVDTWFLA
+29 SLVYNMVDTWFIA

-84 GEKQR
+84 GEKKR

-96 CCYGAILW
+96 CSYGAIVW
-104 GVLIGAVMLLLRHPI
+104 GVLVGALMLIFRQPI
-119 LSLLGAKSDTMDS
+119 LHLLGASSDTMDS

-137 CYLALGAP
+137 SYLALGAP

-168 GSITGALVNI
+168 GSITGTVVNI
-178 VLDPIFIFG
+178 ILDPIFIFG
-187 LNMDAGGAALATVLS
+187 LNMGAGGAALATVLS
-202 NVVSAVMFIVL
+202 NVVSAVLLIVL
-213 LCTKSRRLSMGLR
+213 LVTKSQRLSVRPG
-226 DCSVQGAE
+226 DCSVQGKE
-234 LREILVIGFPAS
+234 LREILVIGVPAS

-275 IALKVNMIVMLILVG
+275 IALKVNMIVMLIMVG
-290 FAFGAQSLLG
+290 FAFGAQPLLG

-308 DRLRG
+308 ERLRD
-313 ILKFDILVELVFS
+313 ILKFDVLVQLVFS
-326 AVMTVLF
+326 VVMTVVF
-333 LIAAPQIIRIFMSD
+333 LISAPQIIRMFMSD
-347 ESVIRAGSRILRC
+347 GGVIQAGSRILRC

-381 GKGMP
+381 GKAMP

-398 LLLCMVVLSWLFGFY
+398 LLICMVVLSAVFGFY

-424 VSVLLSLVLLKR
+424 LSVILALVLLKR
-436 SNIFKATPHNCVYGL
+436 SNILK

>member
-29 SLVYNMVDTWFLA
+29 SLVYNMVDTWFIA

-84 GEKQR
+84 GEEKR

-96 CCYGAILW
+96 CSYGAIVW
-104 GVLIGAVMLLLRHPI
+104 GVLVGALMLIFRQPI
-119 LSLLGAKSDTMDS
+119 LHLLGASSDTMDS
-132 AMAYY
+132 AMDYY
-137 CYLALGAP
+137 SYLALGAP

-168 GSITGALVNI
+168 GSITGALVNMI
-178 VLDPIFIFG
+178 LDPIFIFG
-187 LNMDAGGAALATVLS
+187 LNMGAGGAALATVLS
-202 NVVSAVMFIVL
+202 NVVSAALLMVL
-213 LCTKSRRLSMGLR
+213 LVAKSQRLSMRLR
-226 DCSVQGAE
+226 DCPVQRTE
-234 LREILVIGFPAS
+234 LREILVIGVPAS

-275 IALKVNMIVMLILVG
+275 IALKVNMIVMLIMVG
-290 FAFGAQSLLG
+290 FAFGAQPLLG

-308 DRLRG
+308 ERLRG
-313 ILKFDILVELVFS
+313 ILKFDVLVQLVFS
-326 AVMTVLF
+326 VVMTVVF
-333 LIAAPQIIRIFMSD
+333 LIFAPQIIRIFMSD
-347 ESVIRAGSRILRC
+347 SGVMQAGSRILRC

-381 GKGMP
+381 GKAMP

-398 LLLCMVVLSWLFGFY
+398 LLLCMVVLSAVFGLY

-424 VSVLLSLVLLKR
+424 VSVILALVLLRR
-436 SNIFKATPHNCVYGL
+436 SNILK

>member
-29 SLVYNMVDTWFLA
+29 SLVYNMVDTWFIA

-84 GEKQR
+84 GKEKR

-96 CCYGAILW
+96 CSYGAIVW
-104 GVLIGAVMLLLRHPI
+104 GVLVGALMLIFRQPI
-119 LSLLGAKSDTMDS
+119 LHLLGASSDTMDS

-137 CYLALGAP
+137 SYLALGAP

-168 GSITGALVNI
+168 GSITGALVNMI
-178 VLDPIFIFG
+178 LDPIFIFG
-187 LNMDAGGAALATVLS
+187 LNMGAGGAALATVLS
-202 NVVSAVMFIVL
+202 NVVSAVLLVVL
-213 LCTKSRRLSMGLR
+213 LVAKSQRLSMRLR
-226 DCSVQGAE
+226 DCPVQRTE
-234 LREILVIGFPAS
+234 LREILVIGVPAS

-256 TLTNR
+256 TMTNR
-261 FLLPYGTEN
+261 FLLPYGTGN

-275 IALKVNMIVMLILVG
+275 IALKVNMIVMLIMVG
-290 FAFGAQSLLG
+290 FAFGAQPLLG

-308 DRLRG
+308 ERLRD
-313 ILKFDILVELVFS
+313 ILKFDVLVQLVFS
-326 AVMTVLF
+326 VVMTVVF
-333 LIAAPQIIRIFMSD
+333 LIFAPQIIRIFMSD
-347 ESVIRAGSRILRC
+347 SGVIQAGSRILRC

-381 GKGMP
+381 GKAMP

-398 LLLCMVVLSWLFGFY
+398 LLLCMVVLSAVFGLY

-424 VSVLLSLVLLKR
+424 VSVILALVLLKR
-436 SNIFKATPHNCVYGL
+436 SNILK

>member
-29 SLVYNMVDTWFLA
+29 SLVYNMVDTWFIA

-84 GEKQR
+84 GEEQR

-104 GVLIGAVMLLLRHPI
+104 GVLIGAAMLLLRQPI
-119 LSLLGAKSDTMDS
+119 LTLLGAKSDTMDS

-145 AIIFTLVPSN
+145 AIIFTLVPSS
-155 ILRTEGMAVASMV
+155 ILRTEGMAVASMI

-187 LNMDAGGAALATVLS
+187 LNMGAGGAALATVLS

-213 LCTKSRRLSMGLR
+213 LRTKSQRLSMGLR
-226 DCSVQGAE
+226 DCSVQGTE

-290 FAFGAQSLLG
+290 FAFGAQPLLG

-308 DRLRG
+308 ERLRG
-313 ILKFDILVELVFS
+313 ILKFDVLVELAFS
-326 AVMTVLF
+326 SVMTVLF

-347 ESVIRAGSRILRC
+347 ESVIQAGSRILRC

-366 LMGIILVCTTLFQAA
+366 LMGIILVCTTLFQSA

-398 LLLCMVVLSWLFGFY
+398 LLLCMVVLSTLFGFY

-424 VSVLLSLVLLKR
+424 VSVLLALVLLSR
-436 SNIFKATPHNCVYGL
+436 SDIIK